1 MKFTVRGRIKDLL
14 IRKMPD
20 GSPQL
25 TEEEADEY
33 CKKGYNMNSLLSF
46 DKDIEDNI
54 KREKYPKKEEKEV
67 ENEDFILR

>member
-25 TEEEADEY
+25 TEEEAEEY
-33 CKKGYNMNSLLSF
+33 YQNGYTMDSILSF
-46 DKDIEDNI
+46 DKEIEDPI
-54 KREKYPKKEEKEV
+54 KKEKPVKKEKDEL
-67 ENEDFILR
+67 EDFTLR

>member
-25 TEEEADEY
+25 TEEEAEEY
-33 CKKGYNMNSLLSF
+33 YKKGYNMNSLLSF
-46 DKDIEDNI
+46 DKDIEDSI
-54 KREKYPKKEEKEV
+54 KKEKTPKKRSRK
-67 ENEDFILR
+67 

>member
-25 TEEEADEY
+25 TEEEAEEY
-33 CKKGYNMNSLLSF
+33 YKKGYNMNSLLSF

-54 KREKYPKKEEKEV
+54 KGRNIQKRGKV
-67 ENEDFILR
+67 DA

>member
-25 TEEEADEY
+25 TEEEAEEY
-33 CKKGYNMNSLLSF
+33 YKKG
-46 DKDIEDNI
+46 II
-54 KREKYPKKEEKEV
+54 
-67 ENEDFILR
+67 